1 MVGAD
6 HLMRVLPN
14 LVIIVNLPCMS
25 GSVLSF
31 LFGDDVVTLD
41 IADKTNLISLTQR
54 WDFVWTLARH
64 IRLFG
69 QEEMTVETQMEQD
82 FLMGLSVELQSEQ
95 TYQWSR
101 GWKKCIFWSRVKP
114 AKTW

>member
-1 MVGAD
+1 MHVW
-6 HLMRVLPN
+6 
-14 LVIIVNLPCMS
+14 ICFFI
-25 GSVLSF
+25 
-31 LFGDDVVTLD
+31 LFEDDVVTLD
-41 IADKTNLISLTQR
+41 IADKTNLISLTRR